1 MFGNMLIGLPTMV
14 LCLLLQVWLVVVAMR
29 YYVRHEH
36 DIRTPSMWLSLT
48 VVSSVMLILVI
59 GNLGQ
64 VAIWGLLFQ
73 LLGEFELF
81 EEAFY
86 HSMVNFATLGY
97 GDHVMSDEHKLLGA
111 LEAINGVMMIGV
123 TSAILLAAFQDAMKQ
138 TIKAR
143 REEQGD

>member
-1 MFGNMLIGLPTMV
+1 MFGNMLLGLPTMV
-14 LCLLLQVWLVVVAMR
+14 LCLMLQVWLVVVARR

-36 DIRTPSMWLSLT
+36 DIKTPSKWLSLA

-143 REEQGD
+143 REEHED